1 PAISLNT
8 GTMDSLAVE
17 DDICILRHE
26 TADSLLQPSKESPVS
41 ASSGD
46 ESVASHFALV
56 TAYEDIKK
64 RLKEAEKEN
73 ALLKKRVKQLEEK
86 LFKPH
91 ELTSEGSKYVNQAY
105 NAYVGVYMEKTDLQR
120 ELDKVKREKTES
132 ETLLNE
138 QLQAKELELLQLR
151 TDVETSQVMK
161 TMNSTQDYWD
171 VYKVNSELKIHT
183 LQQELELLH
192 LEYNRLQHTYC
203 RCRTV
208 PHTQEGTDGLKKRSL
223 FTFALVDA
231 SLLKTYVDLR
241 REMSNLYAVT
251 KSQAKMVRKLRDSS
265 QSAVSRGPASVPVQC
280 FEDVE
285 NNHRLVRV
293 TAPGS
298 PLAGS
303 GPGPTPAQGPTGELW
318 PDPWTSPRPP
328 PVGSPGSYARTSLD
342 DGSWSFPSPPKP
354 SDALFWEAGR
364 SASSSD
370 APKSPGPDW
379 LRPY

>member
-1 PAISLNT
+1 
-8 GTMDSLAVE
+8 MDSLAVE

-192 LEYNRLQHTYC
+192 LEYNRLQEKYKDHHC
-203 RCRTV
+203 SNV
-208 PHTQEGTDGLKKRSL
+208 SKTDWNNDTELNSG
-223 FTFALVDA
+223 DA

>member
-1 PAISLNT
+1 
-8 GTMDSLAVE
+8 MDSLAVE

-192 LEYNRLQHTYC
+192 LEYNRICLFTYPNLISMRHTD
-203 RCRTV
+203 R
-208 PHTQEGTDGLKKRSL
+208 ERSL
-223 FTFALVDA
+223 GDA

-251 KSQAKMVRKLRDSS
+251 KSQAKMVRKLRDNS
-265 QSAVSRGPASVPVQC
+265 QSAVSREPASVPVQC

-328 PVGSPGSYARTSLD
+328 PVGSPALQQHGSYGKSSLD
-342 DGSWSFPSPPKP
+342 DGSWSFPSSPKP
-354 SDALFWEAGR
+354 SDALFWEAAR

-370 APKSPGPDW
+370 APQSPGHDW